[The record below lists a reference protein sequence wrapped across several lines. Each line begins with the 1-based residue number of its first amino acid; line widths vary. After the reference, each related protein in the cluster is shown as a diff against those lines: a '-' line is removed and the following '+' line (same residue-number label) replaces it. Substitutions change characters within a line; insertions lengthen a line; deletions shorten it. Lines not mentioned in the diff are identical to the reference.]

1 MEGIVVVAAILV
13 AVIVAGVLGT
23 RRRAQG
29 PGRPGSES
37 PMPQRSQENQMR
49 AAEEPT
55 HHGEVGSGPA
65 LRHEPSADGSET
77 PGDQRP

>member
-13 AVIVAGVLGT
+13 AVIVAGILGS

-29 PGRPGSES
+29 PGTPGSAS
-37 PMPQRSQENQMR
+37 PMPRRSRENQMR
-49 AAEEPT
+49 AAEKPT
-55 HHGEVGSGPA
+55 HHGEVDSGPA
-65 LRHEPSADGSET
+65 IRHESAEDHSET